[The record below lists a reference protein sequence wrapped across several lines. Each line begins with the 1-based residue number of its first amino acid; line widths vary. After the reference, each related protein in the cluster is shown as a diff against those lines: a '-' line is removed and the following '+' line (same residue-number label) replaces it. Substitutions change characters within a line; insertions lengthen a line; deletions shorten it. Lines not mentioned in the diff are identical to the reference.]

1 MASQRIRLRG
11 IGPELKET
19 AWESDH
25 QLRIGRLPS
34 LEVLVNDPSISRI
47 HSEIVLSDKGWV
59 VRDLGST
66 NGTFLNGI
74 RVGRADHKL
83 HKCDLLQCGN
93 IVMLVNLVEENPTE
107 TRRENSPNRVTTQKP
122 WNEAVDYLAWQ
133 LQAVVRKSWE
143 QAVAFAALDT
153 TRRKPERISSNF

>member
-1 MASQRIRLRG
+1 MTRPRIRLRSV
-11 IGPELKET
+11 GPHFKQT
-19 AWESDH
+19 AWESTH
-25 QLRIGRLPS
+25 RLRIGRMVD
-34 LEVLVNDPSISRI
+34 LEVRVKDPSISRV
-47 HSEIVLSDKGWV
+47 HAEVALGKDGWV

-66 NGTFLNGI
+66 NGTYVNGV
-74 RVGRADHKL
+74 RVGDQERRL
-83 HKCDLLQCGN
+83 HKRDLLQCGN

-143 QAVAFAALDT
+143 QAVAFSALDT

>member
-19 AWESDH
+19 AWESDR

-93 IVMLVNLVEENPTE
+93 IVIFVEELVERGHQVGERAINHLKIEATANQTWE
-107 TRRENSPNRVTTQKP
+107 EAVEYLALDVTRR
-122 WNEAVDYLAWQ
+122 
-133 LQAVVRKSWE
+133 
-143 QAVAFAALDT
+143 
-153 TRRKPERISSNF
+153 